1 MKQVVRKTVA
11 EANNVDTSQKIYH
24 LVIDGNSVL
33 KSSLVNK
40 DAINSKGEEYGAI
53 LLFLR
58 RVGQLLM
65 KRDFDHCVVCWDGF
79 NSGALRWQLYGDY
92 KANRDKNYEAAS
104 AISNPQSD
112 YDAYIA
118 AYCKKV
124 MDYHRKNKQCVRRG
138 ETDDENFQ
146 RQRGI
151 LQEIFD
157 ELFVR
162 QYMYENVEG
171 DDLIAYY
178 CKNKGQNDYIVIV
191 SEDRDISQLI
201 QDDICLFIPS
211 KKVFVSPKNDVEI
224 LGIPSYN
231 MVLKKIICG
240 DASDNIKGVKGMG
253 ETTLEKYYPQIKTEK
268 ATLEGFLSVCKGI
281 LEERKANKLKPLKC
295 LENAINGVTD
305 GCQGDKLYEINE
317 KIIDLS
323 QPLLTEDAE
332 NELKEIYNAPIDPE
346 GRDLKNVY
354 RIIERNGM
362 SELYDGDKFGNLFG
376 QFQRVQKKEI
386 EYFQKNS

>member
-58 RVGQLLM
+58 RVGRLLM

-79 NSGALRWQLYGDY
+79 NSGALRWQLYNDY

-124 MDYHRKNKQCVRRG
+124 IDYHKKNKKGVRRG

-146 RQRGI
+146 RQRAI
-151 LQEIFD
+151 LQEILD

-178 CKNKGQNDYIVIV
+178 CKNKGKNDYIVIV

-268 ATLEGFLSVCKGI
+268 ATLDGFLAVCKDI
-281 LEERKANKLKPLKC
+281 LEERKAKKLKPLKC

-323 QPLLTEDAE
+323 KPLLTEDAE
-332 NELKEIYNAPIDPE
+332 NELNEIYDAPIDPE

-354 RIIERNGM
+354 RIIERHGM
-362 SELYDGDKFGNLFG
+362 SELYNGDNFGNLFG

>member
-124 MDYHRKNKQCVRRG
+124 MDYHRKNKQGVRRG

-151 LQEIFD
+151 LQEILD

-162 QYMYENVEG
+162 QYMYENVEELNEKQINAISLLASG
-171 DDLIAYY
+171 KTIEEVAKALNLNTNTIYRWKKTHTFKTALRDQQNLIFNNITLKLAEMGTDAVKVVYDIM
-178 CKNKGQNDYIVIV
+178 NNAS
-191 SEDRDISQLI
+191 SENLRLKASM
-201 QDDICLFIPS
+201 FII
-211 KKVFVSPKNDVEI
+211 D
-224 LGIPSYN
+224 
-231 MVLKKIICG
+231 KIIQVE
-240 DASDNIKGVKGMG
+240 DNETIK
-253 ETTLEKYYPQIKTEK
+253 
-268 ATLEGFLSVCKGI
+268 
-281 LEERKANKLKPLKC
+281 R
-295 LENAINGVTD
+295 
-305 GCQGDKLYEINE
+305 
-317 KIIDLS
+317 ID
-323 QPLLTEDAE
+323 
-332 NELKEIYNAPIDPE
+332 
-346 GRDLKNVY
+346 
-354 RIIERNGM
+354 
-362 SELYDGDKFGNLFG
+362 
-376 QFQRVQKKEI
+376 EI
-386 EYFQKNS
+386 EFALLRGGKR